1 MIAPTMQAV
10 MLYLM
15 MSATLC
21 ALRTVT
27 TVLFCPGAATRGA
40 VAAPTVRFRLM
51 AVDRL
56 SPSAKSLICTHSN
69 SHHLH
74 ELHSGAR
81 IIKDCF
87 WQAHQLVTRDN

>member
-1 MIAPTMQAV
+1 MQAV
-10 MLYLM
+10 KLYLT

-27 TVLFCPGAATRGA
+27 TVLFCPGAATRSA

-56 SPSAKSLICTHSN
+56 SPNAKSPICNYSMQVA
-69 SHHLH
+69 SP
-74 ELHSGAR
+74 S
-81 IIKDCF
+81 
-87 WQAHQLVTRDN
+87 